1 MKFFSWVLP
10 SALLGAGLPFVLSL
24 SLPRA
29 AVPSSDP
36 FYQPP
41 AGFESQEP
49 GTILRTRTI
58 VVSLFGILPDP
69 VEAYQ
74 LLYLTTSI
82 NGSAIATVTTVFKPL
97 FPKTDRFVS
106 FQTAYDS
113 SATVCDPSYSYQL
126 GTPQSDLISSAE
138 LLIIEAYLISGYIVA
153 SSDYEGP
160 DAAFGPGHLSG
171 MGVLDEIR
179 AVTNFQSTLHL
190 STTKPM
196 VVGVGYSGGAIATG
210 WAASLQPAY
219 APEIDIKG
227 WVAGGTPANL
237 TGIADFIDGTI
248 FSGFVLAVVDGLT
261 KPSAYGAELQP
272 LINSIIAPAGQ
283 AALNFANTNCAIAD
297 LINFPEK
304 SVKSTDFQSL
314 GDRLWYDP
322 VVAAILEQNTMGV
335 NKDETPTAP
344 VFMYHASQ
352 DEIVPYTNATALAE
366 AWCSYG
372 ASVKFTTYGNGG
384 HVTTEVVAIVDA
396 LNFVSSA
403 FAGTTASGCSSN
415 TELNSLLNP
424 IALGIELEPVLT
436 ALTEV
441 LLLAGKGDSNIVN
454 SLEAL
459 SSTVPA

>member
-10 SALLGAGLPFVLSL
+10 SVLLGAGLPLALARSV
-24 SLPRA
+24 PRA
-29 AVPSSDP
+29 TAPSSDP

-41 AGFESQEP
+41 AGFESKAP
-49 GTILRTRTI
+49 GTILRSRPI
-58 VVSLFGILPDP
+58 VAAFFGILPDP

-74 LLYLTTSI
+74 LLYRTTAI

-113 SATVCDPSYSYQL
+113 SATMCDPSYSYQI

-171 MGVLDEIR
+171 MGVLDGIR

-190 STTKPM
+190 STNPM

-227 WVAGGTPANL
+227 WVSGGTPANL
-237 TGIADFIDGTI
+237 TGTADYIDGTI
-248 FSGFVLAVVDGLT
+248 FSGFVLAVVDGLI

-272 LINSIIAPAGQ
+272 LISSIITPAGQ
-283 AALNFANTNCAIAD
+283 EALNFAGANCGVSD
-297 LINFPEK
+297 LIKFADK
-304 SVKSTDFQSL
+304 SIKSTDFQSL

-322 VVAAILEQNTMGV
+322 IVASILVKNTMGV
-335 NKDETPTAP
+335 NKNETPTAP

-352 DEIVPYTNATALAE
+352 DEVVPYSNATALAE

-384 HVTTEVVAIVDA
+384 HVTTEVVAIVDS

-403 FAGTTASGCSSN
+403 FAGTTASGCSKN
-415 TELNSLLNP
+415 TELNSVLNP
-424 IALGIELEPVLT
+424 IALGIELEPVLL
-436 ALTEV
+436 ALAQV
-441 LLLAGKGDSNIVN
+441 LLLAGQGDSNIVN
-454 SLEAL
+454 SPKTLL
-459 SSTVPA
+459 STVPA

>member
-1 MKFFSWVLP
+1 M
-10 SALLGAGLPFVLSL
+10 
-24 SLPRA
+24 
-29 AVPSSDP
+29 
-36 FYQPP
+36 
-41 AGFESQEP
+41 
-49 GTILRTRTI
+49 
-58 VVSLFGILPDP
+58 
-69 VEAYQ
+69 
-74 LLYLTTSI
+74 
-82 NGSAIATVTTVFKPL
+82 
-97 FPKTDRFVS
+97 
-106 FQTAYDS
+106 
-113 SATVCDPSYSYQL
+113 CDPSYSYQL

-171 MGVLDEIR
+171 MGVLDGIR

-272 LINSIIAPAGQ
+272 LINSIITPAGQ

-344 VFMYHASQ
+344 EFMYHVSQ

-366 AWCSYG
+366 AWCNYG

>member
-1 MKFFSWVLP
+1 MKLLSWVLP
-10 SALLGAGLPFVLSL
+10 SVLLGAGLPTVLGR

-29 AVPSSDP
+29 TVPSSDP

-41 AGFESQEP
+41 AGFESQVP

-58 VVSLFGILPDP
+58 VASFFGILPNP
-69 VEAYQ
+69 VQAYQ
-74 LLYLTTSI
+74 LLYRTTAT
-82 NGSAIATVTTVFKPL
+82 NGSAIATVITVFRPL
-97 FPKTDRFVS
+97 FAKTDRFVS

-113 SATVCDPSYSYQL
+113 SATVCDPSYSYQI

-171 MGVLDEIR
+171 MGVLDGIR
-179 AVTNFQSTLHL
+179 AVTNFKSTLHF
-190 STTKPM
+190 STTNPM

-210 WAASLQPAY
+210 WAASLQPTY

-227 WVAGGTPANL
+227 WVSGGTPANL
-237 TGIADFIDGTI
+237 TAVADFIDGTT

-261 KPSAYGAELQP
+261 KPSAYGAALKP
-272 LINSIIAPAGQ
+272 VIDSIITPAGQ
-283 AALNFANTNCAIAD
+283 TALNFASANCAVAD
-297 LINFPEK
+297 IINFSGK
-304 SVKSTDFQSL
+304 SIKSTDFQSL

-322 VVAAILEQNTMGV
+322 TVAAILEQNTMGV
-335 NKDETPTAP
+335 NKNETPTVP

-352 DEIVPYTNATALAE
+352 DEIVPYANAAVLAK

-372 ASVKFTTYGNGG
+372 ASVKFTTYANGG
-384 HVTTEVVAIVDA
+384 HITTEVVAIVES

-403 FAGTTASGCSSN
+403 FAGTAASGCSTN
-415 TELNSLLNP
+415 TELSSLLNP
-424 IALGIELEPVLT
+424 IALGIELEPVLI
-436 ALTEV
+436 ALAQV
-441 LLLAGKGDSNIVN
+441 LLLSGQADGNIVH
-454 SLEAL
+454 SPKTL
-459 SSTVPA
+459 SSTVSA